1 MKKTHFVAYFKKK
14 TITKKSFLI
23 REGKVCK
30 FEGFINKGLSQIYHI
45 DQNDFEQ
52 VLYFT
57 AET

>member
-1 MKKTHFVAYFKKK
+1 LSLIKKK
-14 TITKKSFLI
+14 KKKITKKIFLI